1 MLYSPVKI
9 FQDHSPPRPL
19 PPSSYYVMSYF
30 LSLTPVDCIE
40 SRGTM
45 ERIINPFQPLAD
57 LLYPV
62 HHNPANSN
70 ACLRTTIP
78 SFPTL
83 PPPPHQAEISFYFLS
98 QNSFVDLHLVV
109 KAVKGIPHGFPLF
122 HKGDHYSHTNSPKWS
137 LYIFIKNKLR
147 EFGRRSIK
155 AFSLRWLFY

>member
-1 MLYSPVKI
+1 MELRSGIGYVFYYQIIISWLWNSAGKI
-9 FQDHSPPRPL
+9 SYWSLIGSFGCCTAPSKFSRTTRPL

-30 LSLTPVDCIE
+30 LSLTPVDCIAQSARFFFALGISRSFNLWFE

-45 ERIINPFQPLAD
+45 ERIINSFQPLAY

-83 PPPPHQAEISFYFLS
+83 PPLPGWNFFLLS
-98 QNSFVDLHLVV
+98 VTKF
-109 KAVKGIPHGFPLF
+109 FC
-122 HKGDHYSHTNSPKWS
+122 
-137 LYIFIKNKLR
+137 
-147 EFGRRSIK
+147 
-155 AFSLRWLFY
+155 